1 MGGLIMRLLVA
12 LGGFF
17 NRVRGGLDVWF
28 GDNAPLNKIWFPLFL
43 AAITKNG
50 WMAPA
55 CYIGQQICGWGAY
68 IGSLTTGVKPA
79 PECKI
84 IDWLCKPFE
93 FNARWWGF
101 VALAIRG
108 LVWMAPIAIAMKN
121 WQLLL
126 MGFYFPVC
134 YAIPTLLL
142 LKTKYNNTKAAW
154 NIGEILWGMLLS
166 YAVLSI

>member
-1 MGGLIMRLLVA
+1 MAGLIMRLLVMC
-12 LGGFF
+12 GGFF
-17 NRVRGGLDVWF
+17 NRVRGGLDIWF
-28 GDNAPLNKIWFPLFL
+28 GENAPLNKIWFPLFL
-43 AAITKNG
+43 GLATKNG
-50 WMAPA
+50 WVAVA

-79 PECKI
+79 PECKV

-108 LVWMAPIAIAMKN
+108 LVWMAPIAIAMQN
-121 WQLLL
+121 WQVLL
-126 MGFYFPVC
+126 MGFYFPIC

-154 NIGEILWGMLLS
+154 NIGEILWGMLLT
-166 YAVLSI
+166 YALVTL

>member
-1 MGGLIMRLLVA
+1 MGGLIVRLLVV

-50 WMAPA
+50 WVAVA

-79 PECKI
+79 PECKV

-101 VALAIRG
+101 VALAVRG
-108 LVWMAPIAIAMKN
+108 LVWMAPIALAMKN
-121 WQLLL
+121 WELLL
-126 MGFYFPVC
+126 IGFYFPVC

-142 LKTKYNNTKAAW
+142 LKTKYNNTKTAW